1 MNKKRL
7 LLLAFPCA
15 LALTAC
21 ASDDPTAAGPHVHPS
36 PEAVMSRCLAS
47 VAESGAPVP
56 TEATL
61 DARQWE
67 RYVNCKL
74 GGNMFANPKR
84 VPDETEAVVSIR
96 AAPDGRILSVKLL
109 HSSGNR
115 DYDEA
120 VEQAIDVATPLPPI
134 PTALHI
140 ARIDLHFHPVRV
152 NPLALQSSGPAI
164 GGMNV
169 GVGISDQ
176 SHWRAEHCNIVN
188 GVSACD

>member
-7 LLLAFPCA
+7 LLSAFPCMLA
-15 LALTAC
+15 LAAC
-21 ASDDPTAAGPHVHPS
+21 ASDDPDVAGPQVHPS
-36 PEAVMSRCLAS
+36 PEAVMNRCLAS
-47 VAESGAPVP
+47 VAETGAPVP

-74 GGNMFANPKR
+74 GGNMFANPKK
-84 VPDETEAVVSIR
+84 VPVETEAVVSIR
-96 AAPDGRILSVKLL
+96 ATPDGRILSVKLL
-109 HSSGNR
+109 HSSGHA
-115 DYDEA
+115 DYDA
-120 VEQAIDVATPLPPI
+120 VVERAIDVASPLPPV
-134 PTALHI
+134 PSALRI

-152 NPLALQSSGPAI
+152 NPLALQTGSPAI